1 MTDQMDRE
9 RVKVVDRRWFTPEG
23 ELKEPLPPMPAE
35 PETTT
40 EAFVPATQP
49 VEPELPPVIPVVR
62 PKAKLPSQVLLDVV
76 DFLVQHA
83 MAFLTGQVPGLP
95 RDPDAARLF
104 ADLLIEVKERTSGQ
118 VSLQEAKVLDDVL
131 SQLRLHLAASR

>member
-1 MTDQMDRE
+1 MTDEMDHE

-23 ELKEPLPPMPAE
+23 ELREPLAPFSAE
-35 PETTT
+35 PEATHEDPIPETPA
-40 EAFVPATQP
+40 EVPE
-49 VEPELPPVIPVVR
+49 VPPVLPMAR

-104 ADLLIEVKERTSGQ
+104 ADLLTEVKERTSGQ

-131 SQLRLHLAASR
+131 SQLRLQLAASR